1 MGVTAIEL
9 DYSPQGLA
17 HLAEANL
24 RIYRDAVALAYQRGY
39 EDGQRAAQLEDADFL
54 EALAL
59 RIRADDE
66 LREAVQAVIR
76 STTAAIDAE
85 KYRRKRDEGR
95 RAA

>member
-1 MGVTAIEL
+1 VKAIEL
-9 DYSPQGLA
+9 DYSPQGLV

-24 RIYRDAVALAYQRGY
+24 RIYRDAVDLAYRRGY
-39 EDGQRAAQLEDADFL
+39 ADGERHARLTDAEFL
-54 EALAL
+54 DALDA

-66 LREAVQAVIR
+66 LREAVQKVIR